1 MQPSHPKPIKN
12 AKKQG
17 DPLKR
22 GLVISFVVVGG
33 ITAILAFIFV
43 RNLVATW
50 NISSLPGAP
59 SLSEST
65 LPTPKPGA
73 LTQGGEL
80 LQSETGPTPQAWDGS
95 SRVTVLLM
103 GLDYADT
110 EARRNPRTDTMILFS
125 MDPATKTAG
134 ILSIPRDLWV
144 NIPDHDYG
152 KINTAYFLGD
162 AEKLPGGGPGLAIK
176 TVEQFIGIPINYYAQ
191 IDFDAFIK
199 FIDEIG
205 GIDIHVP
212 QKITVYVA
220 GKVDKKGN
228 IHEET
233 VLRPGVQTLDGATAL
248 AYARDRHTDGGDF
261 DRAAR
266 QQQVIDAI
274 RSQVLNFNMMPTLIA
289 KAPSLYS
296 ELSTGIHT
304 NLSLDQ
310 VIQLGLYA
318 AQIPE
323 ENIKHG
329 IIGPDAAID
338 DWSPDGTQSVL
349 KPITEKVRE
358 VRDSV
363 FSTTGPITPTVVPE
377 SATDPTALYKAENA
391 RLSVRNGSSV
401 PGMAEKSALWF
412 QQQGFNVV
420 EQGNDN
426 QTSSSYVIDVTGKPY
441 TLKYLATLLNLSGAQ
456 IRSSNYDPNS
466 NVDVIVVLGNDWA
479 QNNPMGNTGN

>member
-1 MQPSHPKPIKN
+1 MQQPYTKRKKNSAPKDRVK
-12 AKKQG
+12 
-17 DPLKR
+17 L
-22 GLVISFVVVGG
+22 GLVISFIVVGT

-43 RNLVATW
+43 KNLVTSW
-50 NISSLPGAP
+50 SISEMPGAP
-59 SLSEST
+59 SLSDNT

-73 LTQGGEL
+73 LAQGGDL
-80 LQSETGPTPQAWDGS
+80 LQSGAGPTPQIWDGS

-103 GLDYADT
+103 GLDYDDT
-110 EARRNPRTDTMILFS
+110 EARKVPRTDSMILFS

-152 KINTAYFLGD
+152 KINTAYFLGE
-162 AEKLPGGGPGLAIK
+162 AEKLPGGGAGLAIK
-176 TVEQFIGIPINYYAQ
+176 TVEQFIGVPINYYAQ
-191 IDFDAFIK
+191 IDFDAFTQ
-199 FIDEIG
+199 FIDELG
-205 GIDIHVP
+205 GIDINVP
-212 QKITVYVA
+212 EKITVYVA
-220 GKVDKKGN
+220 GKLDKKGN
-228 IHEET
+228 VHEEK

-248 AYARDRHTDGGDF
+248 AYARDRHTAGGDF

-274 RSQVLNFNMMPTLIA
+274 RSQVLNFDMMPTLIA

-296 ELSTGIHT
+296 ELSSGIHT

-310 VIQLGLYA
+310 VVQLALYA
-318 AQIPE
+318 AQVPDAS
-323 ENIKHG
+323 IKHG
-329 IIGPDAAID
+329 IIGLDAATD
-338 DWSPDGTQSVL
+338 DWSPDGTQAIL
-349 KPITEKVRE
+349 KPITEKVRD

-377 SATDPTALYKAENA
+377 SASDPTALYKAENA
-391 RLSVRNGSSV
+391 RVSIRNGSST
-401 PGMAEKSALWF
+401 PGLAETSAIWF

-420 EQGNDN
+420 EQGNDT
-426 QTSSSYVIDVTGKPY
+426 QTSSSYIIDVTGKPY
-441 TLKYLATLLNLSGAQ
+441 TLQYLATLLNLQSGQ

-479 QNNPMGNTGN
+479 QSNPMSAAN